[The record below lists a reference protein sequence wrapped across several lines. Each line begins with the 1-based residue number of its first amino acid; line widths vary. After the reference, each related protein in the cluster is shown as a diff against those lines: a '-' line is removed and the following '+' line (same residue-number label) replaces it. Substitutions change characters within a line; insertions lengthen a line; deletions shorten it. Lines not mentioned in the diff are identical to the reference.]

1 MTATYSNVGR
11 RLRTLE
17 ALSGDGGDGG
27 CERCSGLLV
36 IISHAITG
44 EHHSAKHHSATW
56 NGVSISQEELLE
68 RRTEARCPRCGR
80 GLNPDEAPVIRLGGQ
95 RGSL

>member
-17 ALSGDGGDGG
+17 ALSGDGGGG

-36 IISHAITG
+36 TVSHAITG
-44 EHHSAKHHSATW
+44 EHHSATW
-56 NGVSISQEELLE
+56 NGVSISEGELLE

-80 GLNPDEAPVIRLGGQ
+80 ELNPDEAPVIRLGGQ

>member
-17 ALSGDGGDGG
+17 ALSSDGGDGG

-44 EHHSAKHHSATW
+44 EHHSATW
-56 NGVSISQEELLE
+56 NGSAISQEELLE

-80 GLNPDEAPVIRLGGQ
+80 GLNPDEAPVIRVEG
-95 RGSL
+95 RR

>member
-44 EHHSAKHHSATW
+44 EHHSATW
-56 NGVSISQEELLE
+56 NGSAITQEELLE

-80 GLNPDEAPVIRLGGQ
+80 ELNPDEAPVIRLGGQ

>member
-17 ALSGDGGDGG
+17 ALSGDGGDSG

-36 IISHAITG
+36 TVSHAITG
-44 EHHSAKHHSATW
+44 EHHSATW